1 MAATCLGRGLRVLPL
16 QFGQPEDPGEPEGQ
30 VGWAPG
36 SLGDDRLAGP
46 GDWALRERP
55 AEICVLSARTW
66 GSEDESCAL
75 RALPFL
81 VRTDSNIF
89 LVEIYGI
96 TCDLTVTDLKRKG
109 SHTKKFVKTHH
120 APPALFLEEGFA
132 ESFWGF

>member
-1 MAATCLGRGLRVLPL
+1 MLPL
-16 QFGQPEDPGEPEGQ
+16 QCRRPEDPGEPEGQ

-46 GDWALRERP
+46 GDPALREPP

-66 GSEDESCAL
+66 DSEGESCAL

-81 VRTDSNIF
+81 IRTESNIF

-96 TCDLTVTDLKRKG
+96 ICDLTVTDLKSKG
-109 SHTKKFVKTHH
+109 YH
-120 APPALFLEEGFA
+120 
-132 ESFWGF
+132 